1 MIYCAIKNSFIT
13 WPMHFIGAFTVEL
26 AEVVIEIS
34 VLRKY
39 DQSTLFGRQNVC
51 WEVSRLLTHSSC
63 CPFFGSLVSLLI
75 FFLSSSC
82 VFPPLNSFV
91 FLGFLISNVV
101 LINFLFYFD
110 NYHVLCSQFFLFP
123 FSFSVAVQI
132 CFSYVPLSS
141 SFEFPDHLVYKQSC
155 PSPQSLFQHLFT
167 FMYSN
172 VTFYG
177 LCISDF
183 LFIQP
188 HAL

>member
-1 MIYCAIKNSFIT
+1 
-13 WPMHFIGAFTVEL
+13 MHFIGTFTLEL

-51 WEVSRLLTHSSC
+51 WEVSQLLTHSSC

-110 NYHVLCSQFFLFP
+110 NYHVLCS
-123 FSFSVAVQI
+123 FSFFRSVSPSLSRFVSAM
-132 CFSYVPLSS
+132 SHYRPLLSS
-141 SFEFPDHLVYKQSC
+141 LI
-155 PSPQSLFQHLFT
+155 T
-167 FMYSN
+167 
-172 VTFYG
+172 
-177 LCISDF
+177 LCINSPVLHPSL
-183 LFIQP
+183 LF
-188 HAL
+188 